1 MPKGGY
7 MNYSNESSE
16 DKQDRFKCNI
26 GIGVNNW
33 DCYRDCSFWDGKKCT
48 RFEK

>member
-1 MPKGGY
+1 